1 MHFVQQQIALAWN
14 LTSGGCPM
22 IDLPPSDAQL
32 VERMAAGDRR
42 AHEALGDRHRLSLY
56 ARVYALLADPAATEE
71 VLAETLERAWR
82 AARQFNPGAGSAA
95 AWLTEIARDLAQR
108 RQRPV
113 TS

>member
-1 MHFVQQQIALAWN
+1 M
-14 LTSGGCPM
+14 T
-22 IDLPPSDAQL
+22 DLPASDAQL

-42 AHEALGDRHRLSLY
+42 AHELLGERHRLSLY
-56 ARVYALLADPAATEE
+56 ARVYALLADAAATEE

-82 AARQFNPGAGSAA
+82 AARHFNPGAGSAA
-95 AWLTEIARDLAQR
+95 AWLSEIARDLAQR